1 LRQCLFAST
10 NIMLKRKKS
19 VYEGLILVIL
29 LYGAEHWLTEKL
41 FNRLRAFHAR
51 YLRAMCRVN
60 RLHTHHISTTDLFDQ
75 TGLSPIDSYITH
87 HQLRWF
93 DHVTRTESER
103 LPRKMLTSWVREKR
117 PRGALNIL
125 TVVVYTKPLGKW
137 TWEKMNGMLW

>member
-1 LRQCLFAST
+1 MHLIPCVNVSLLQRILCLSAKNQCTKVSFLSC
-10 NIMLKRKKS
+10 
-19 VYEGLILVIL
+19 
-29 LYGAEHWLTEKL
+29 LTEKL

-125 TVVVYTKPLGKW
+125 TVVVYTKPLGK
-137 TWEKMNGMLW
+137 